1 MQQIAIRDSLQ
12 PLFREISRY
21 PLLSREEERELAL
34 RYYED
39 KDMEAAKKLVTS
51 NLRFVVKLAYE
62 YEKYGFPLADLIQ
75 EGTLGL
81 MKAVQKY
88 DPYKG
93 SRLITYAA
101 WWIKAYINSYI
112 MRSWS
117 LVKIGTTQA
126 QRKLFQ
132 KLSKKKNTLNIREG
146 DLREDDIKKLA
157 IAFDVTEGDVID
169 MEIRTVNRDVSL
181 DKPYVEDSSA
191 SYMDFMES
199 KDPTQEE
206 VLEAVEADGL
216 MREGLASGLEV
227 LTPRERYIIE
237 RRFQDENPMKL
248 RELGEELNISKERVR
263 QVESGALLKL
273 RAAIGDCLNPRDAH
287 GDTYTTAHYA

>member
-1 MQQIAIRDSLQ
+1 MQQLARRDSLHA
-12 PLFREISRY
+12 FFSEISRY
-21 PLLSREEERELAL
+21 PLLNREEERELAL
-34 RYYED
+34 RYFES
-39 KDMEAAKKLVTS
+39 KDTEAAKKLVTS

-93 SRLITYAA
+93 LRLITYAA
-101 WWIKAYINSYI
+101 WWIKAYINAYI

-132 KLSKKKNTLNIREG
+132 KLSKKKHALDIGEG
-146 DLREDDIKKLA
+146 DLREDGIKRLA
-157 IAFDVTEGDVID
+157 TAFDVTEGDVID
-169 MEIRTVNRDVSL
+169 MEVRTANRDVSL
-181 DKPYVEDSSA
+181 DKPYVENSTA
-191 SYMDFMES
+191 SYIDLMES

-206 VLEAVEADGL
+206 VLEAFEADGL
-216 MREGLASGLEV
+216 MRGGLTSGLEV
-227 LTPRERYIIE
+227 LTPRERYVIE

-263 QVESGALLKL
+263 QIESGALLKL
-273 RAAIGDCLNPRDAH
+273 RTAIGDYLNSRDAR
-287 GDTYTTAHYA
+287 DTYTTAHYA